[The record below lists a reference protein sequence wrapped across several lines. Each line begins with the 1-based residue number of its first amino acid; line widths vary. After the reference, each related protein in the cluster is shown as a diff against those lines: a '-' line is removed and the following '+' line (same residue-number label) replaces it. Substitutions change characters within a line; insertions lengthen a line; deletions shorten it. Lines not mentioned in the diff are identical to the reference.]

1 MKTEDLIEE
10 ALSLPVEERAR
21 VADLILQSLN
31 PPDPSVEE
39 KWVVEIRRRIEE
51 VESGKVK
58 MIPGNEVFE
67 EIRKRFME

>member
-21 VADLILQSLN
+21 VADLILQSMN

-39 KWVVEIRRRIEE
+39 KWAAEIRRRIEE

-58 MIPGNEVFE
+58 MIPGDEVFE
-67 EIRKRFME
+67 EIRKRFLE